1 MAKISFYRMTQNDLA
16 TVSEIENESFSAAW
30 TLKDFQEII
39 NYNNVL
45 PLVAKAEENFVAYVL
60 LGFSENIVTILK
72 FVIAPEFRRRGLGK
86 TILPGVL
93 NFIKQQKNF
102 TTARLHVNTKNFA
115 AVHLYEIC
123 GFKIIERLKN
133 YYKKNNEDAFL
144 MERQI

>member
-1 MAKISFYRMTQNDLA
+1 MTQNDLA
-16 TVSEIENESFSAAW
+16 TVSEIENKSFSAAW

-45 PLVAKAEENFVAYVL
+45 PLVAKAEENFIGYVL

-86 TILPGVL
+86 IILPGVL
-93 NFIKQQKNF
+93 NFIKQQKIC
-102 TTARLHVNTKNFA
+102 TAARLHVNTKNFA
-115 AVHLYEIC
+115 AVHLYENC

-133 YYKKNNEDAFL
+133 YYKKDNEDAFL